1 MSYSLRYFDMD
12 EAKCKTK
19 TKPHMAQKQRL
30 YSEFSFKCFFFFDYL
45 TGTLIGSNEAK
56 PIPLHQGTMVACCA
70 NDLVNKNRVIKRR
83 AGFIATAS
91 L

>member
-1 MSYSLRYFDMD
+1 MRQN
-12 EAKCKTK
+12 AK
-19 TKPHMAQKQRL
+19 QKQNHIWHRSNDYIPNFHL
-30 YSEFSFKCFFFFDYL
+30 NVSFFFDYL